1 MGIDNNCEKMLYLCY
16 IYNDLTSGGTAMY
29 SIRQEQ
35 MREYIEQKNVVTIK
49 ELQLLFPDVSLMT
62 IHRDLDAL
70 EHNGI
75 VVKFRGGAKSV
86 RHSGDPEF
94 NVRMRENNS
103 CKDVIARKALSLIQP
118 NSSVFLDA
126 STTNLALAKN
136 LPDINLNIFTT
147 GPSIALELCR
157 LHNPVVTLC
166 CGTINR
172 KNLALSGQN
181 TLEMLSGINIDMAFI
196 GVSGC
201 SVDAGFTCGTES
213 DMLVKRLVISKARTS
228 VVMCSRDKFSCLMPY
243 TFARIEDVDY
253 IIGDTVLPETFAAA
267 AQSAGVTIL

>member
-1 MGIDNNCEKMLYLCY
+1 
-16 IYNDLTSGGTAMY
+16 MY

-49 ELQLLFPDVSLMT
+49 ELQGLFPNVSLMT

-70 EHNGI
+70 ERSGS

-86 RHSGDPEF
+86 RLTGDPEF
-94 NVRMRENNS
+94 NVRMRENNAG
-103 CKDVIARKALSLIQP
+103 KMVIARKALELVQP
-118 NSSVFLDA
+118 HSSVFLDA

-136 LPDINLNIFTT
+136 LPDISLNIFTT

-181 TLEMLSGINIDMAFI
+181 TLQMLEGINIDLAFI

-201 SVDAGFTCGTES
+201 SVDAGFTCGTEG
-213 DMLVKRLVISKARTS
+213 DMLVKRLVIQKARTS
-228 VVMCSRDKFSCLMPY
+228 VVMCGHEKFTCLMPY
-243 TFARIEDVDY
+243 TFAELSDVDY
-253 IIGDTVLPETFAAA
+253 VISDTPVPESLVAAA
-267 AQSAGVTIL
+267 KDAGVTLL

>member
-1 MGIDNNCEKMLYLCY
+1 
-16 IYNDLTSGGTAMY
+16 MY

-35 MREYIEQKNVVTIK
+35 IREYIEQKNVVTIK
-49 ELQLLFPDVSLMT
+49 ELQALFPEVSLMT

-70 EHNGI
+70 ERSGA

-86 RHSGDPEF
+86 RLTGDPEF
-94 NVRMRENNS
+94 NVRMRENNTG
-103 CKDVIARKALSLIQP
+103 KNAMAAKAMELIQP
-118 NSSVFLDA
+118 NSAIFLDA
-126 STTNLALAKN
+126 STTNLAIAKS

-181 TLEMLSGINIDMAFI
+181 TLQMLDTINIDLAFI

-201 SVDAGFTCGTES
+201 SVEAGFTCGTEG
-213 DMLVKRLVISKARTS
+213 DMLVKRKVIQKARTS
-228 VVMCSRDKFSCLMPY
+228 VAMCGREKFSCLMPY
-243 TFARIEDVDY
+243 TFANIADVDY
-253 IIGDTVLPETFAAA
+253 LISDAAVPESVANAAKN
-267 AQSAGVTIL
+267 AGVIIL

>member
-1 MGIDNNCEKMLYLCY
+1 MNR
-16 IYNDLTSGGTAMY
+16 
-29 SIRQEQ
+29 IRLER
-35 MREYIEQKNVVTIK
+35 MKNFIEQNNVVTIK
-49 ELQLLFPDVSLMT
+49 QLQNLFPEVSLMT

-70 EHNGI
+70 MEAGT

-94 NVRMRENNS
+94 NVRIGENNS
-103 CKDVIARKALSLIQP
+103 GKFAIAQKAMDLLQP
-118 NSSVFLDA
+118 HSSVFLDA
-126 STTNLALAKN
+126 STTNLMLARS
-136 LPDINLNIFTT
+136 LPDMHLNIVTT

-181 TLEMLSGINIDMAFI
+181 TLEMLDGINIDLAFI

-201 SVDAGFTCGTES
+201 SIDAGFTCGTEG
-213 DMLVKRLVISKARTS
+213 DMLVKHKVIQKARTS
-228 VVMCSRDKFSCLMPY
+228 VVMCSREKLKCLMPY
-243 TFARIEDVDY
+243 TFAKFTDVDY
-253 IIGDTVLPETFAAA
+253 LITDDKLPEPFFVAVTE
-267 AQSAGVTIL
+267 AGIKVL